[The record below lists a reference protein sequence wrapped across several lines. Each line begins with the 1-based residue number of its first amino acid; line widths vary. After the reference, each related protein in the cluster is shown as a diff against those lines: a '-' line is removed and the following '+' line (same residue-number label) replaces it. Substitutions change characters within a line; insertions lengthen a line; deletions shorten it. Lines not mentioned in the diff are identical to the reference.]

1 MKIEWSFRARTDVR
15 ELRRYI
21 AQDSPFYARRF
32 ADKIVQ
38 AVENLSE
45 HPRLGRQVP
54 EAARDEVREI
64 VFQGYRIIYL
74 IKPDCV
80 FVASVV
86 HGSRDLT
93 RQANKPWE
101 VG

>member
-1 MKIEWSFRARTDVR
+1 
-15 ELRRYI
+15 
-21 AQDSPFYARRF
+21 
-32 ADKIVQ
+32 
-38 AVENLSE
+38 
-45 HPRLGRQVP
+45 VP

-80 FVASVV
+80 FVASIV
-86 HGSRDLT
+86 HGSRDLN